1 MAKFIIQLGVGQ
13 WVQLP
18 EYMRRRIAELFKLKR
33 SGGAEVFNGRLVT
46 DGYTY
51 KDLEGISVVKM
62 QELLNLTETEYFTL
76 FDSLLEHVENEHSGK
91 IKQTEEEKEKKAEE
105 VQAAAA
111 KSAMETITAF
121 AEAAKPILKKKKK

>member
-51 KDLEGISVVKM
+51 KDLEGISIAKM
-62 QELLNLTETEYFTL
+62 QELLNLTETEYFSL
-76 FDSLLEHVENEHSGK
+76 FDALLEHVENEHSGK
-91 IKQTEEEKEKKAEE
+91 IKETAEQKEKKDEDLQKAS
-105 VQAAAA
+105 VKTALATIAAI
-111 KSAMETITAF
+111 S
-121 AEAAKPILKKKKK
+121 EAVNPVLKKKKK